1 VENLLEISRGKV
13 FSSLPKTQKGC
24 EMIAEHI
31 KVPYL
36 AFASCSNKVFTTN
49 SDPAD
54 CSKYSSGP
62 VQSLQTHRDGS
73 IGRIAAKM
81 RRTKFRNPP
90 PTRTRERTKFPV
102 SFLFFLAH
110 QTRYAYLFR
119 ICLSNK
125 QK

>member
-1 VENLLEISRGKV
+1 MENLLEISRGKV

-90 PTRTRERTKFPV
+90 PTRV

-119 ICLSNK
+119 VCLRNK